1 MITETSLRT
10 IATLLIF
17 SIFAASGYVRRNADK
32 SEKAHG
38 FENENPWLLRLRGI
52 GALVFYLGL
61 LAYLAYPPLIGWTAV
76 PGWPIALRAIGVGL
90 MVLVMPLMIWMLTSL
105 GKNITP
111 TVTTRA
117 EHQLVVSG
125 PYKYIRHPLYSFGTL
140 FFFGASLLAGN
151 WLMWLGAIVA
161 LYALFSRTPLE
172 EKMLIKKFGD
182 QYRDYMK
189 RTGRYI
195 PKLTA

>member
-1 MITETSLRT
+1 MITETTLRI
-10 IATLLIF
+10 IAILLIII
-17 SIFAASGYVRRNADK
+17 IFATSGYVRRNADK
-32 SEKAHG
+32 SEKRHG
-38 FENENPWLLRLRGI
+38 FENENPWLLRIRAI
-52 GALVFYLGL
+52 GALIFYLGL
-61 LAYLAYPPLIGWTAV
+61 LAYLVYPPLVDWAAMPV
-76 PGWPIALRAIGVGL
+76 WPLALRAVGVGF
-90 MVLVMPLMIWMLTSL
+90 MVLVMPLMLWMLSSL

-111 TVTTRA
+111 TITTRA

-151 WLMWLGAIVA
+151 WLLWLGAVVA

-172 EKMLIKKFGD
+172 EQMLIEKFGD

-189 RTGRYI
+189 RTGKYL
-195 PKLTA
+195 PKLFA